1 MPKQKTSTDQLIAHI
16 VEGIENTKG
25 LDIKLLDLREVENA
39 ICDYFIICS
48 GNSTTHVDSLSGA
61 IQKHVS
67 KTLKEH
73 PWHTEGE
80 QVAQWILLDYID
92 VVVHIFQK
100 DIRTHYDLENLW
112 GDAVI
117 THFTPTNLKT
127 KNESK

>member
-1 MPKQKTSTDQLIAHI
+1 MAKQKPSTDQLIAHI
-16 VEGIENTKG
+16 IEGIENTKG
-25 LDIKLLDLREVENA
+25 QNIKLLDLRALENA
-39 ICDYFIICS
+39 ICDYFIICTGTS
-48 GNSTTHVDSLSGA
+48 NTHVDSLSGA

-73 PWHTEGE
+73 PWHSEGE

-100 DIRTHYDLENLW
+100 DIRQHYDLENLW

-117 THFTPTNLKT
+117 TNISATV
-127 KNESK
+127 